1 MLHNTGVA
9 GIGESG
15 RLNLHAK
22 HRETKQNSRMMMMM
36 NKMLKQQRA
45 AQAHHH
51 HHHHQ
56 SLLSTLNNNEIGRL
70 RQQWMKMKPMEHGAS
85 SGGLNNDYHQ
95 ASAAAVAQLGDRT
108 HHLLRNFTP
117 RFRTGNTTK
126 HHRRSPDRLIG
137 YGRPYG
143 GGGGGYPPLIPTTK
157 NSYSIWSR
165 AQFQDQLSRF
175 PTLAKW
181 CPKTILPN
189 GTHVWQYPN
198 HAPSV
203 LCITK

>member
-1 MLHNTGVA
+1 MLHNAGVA
-9 GIGESG
+9 GIGRSG
-15 RLNLHAK
+15 RFNLHAK
-22 HRETKQNSRMMMMM
+22 QRETKKNSQMMMMM
-36 NKMLKQQRA
+36 NKMLKHQRGEG
-45 AQAHHH
+45 AQTPHHPK
-51 HHHHQ
+51 
-56 SLLSTLNNNEIGRL
+56 SLLSTLNTNEIARL
-70 RQQWMKMKPMEHGAS
+70 KQKWMKMKPMEHAAS
-85 SGGLNNDYHQ
+85 SGKLN
-95 ASAAAVAQLGDRT
+95 SAYPTAAVAQLGDRT
-108 HHLLRNFTP
+108 HHLLKKFTP
-117 RFRTGNTTK
+117 RFRTGK
-126 HHRRSPDRLIG
+126 HHRRSQPDRLIG

-203 LCITK
+203 LCIAK

>member
-1 MLHNTGVA
+1 MLHNA
-9 GIGESG
+9 GITGIGGSG

-22 HRETKQNSRMMMMM
+22 QRETKQKSRMMMMM
-36 NKMLKQQRA
+36 NKMLKQQKAAAAAAAA
-45 AQAHHH
+45 AQPL
-51 HHHHQ
+51 HHHQ
-56 SLLSTLNNNEIGRL
+56 KSLLSTLNTNEIARL
-70 RQQWMKMKPMEHGAS
+70 KQKWMKMKPMEHAAS
-85 SGGLNNDYHQ
+85 LGELSN
-95 ASAAAVAQLGDRT
+95 ASPAAVAQLGNRT
-108 HHLLRNFTP
+108 HHLLRKCTP

-137 YGRPYG
+137 YGRPY

-203 LCITK
+203 LCIAK